1 MTTIACIIIYLI
13 VIVLSIL
20 IYNVV
25 DNINKRKI
33 KELEIKRDIIKL
45 EIEKQKLK

>member
-25 DNINKRKI
+25 DNVNKRKI